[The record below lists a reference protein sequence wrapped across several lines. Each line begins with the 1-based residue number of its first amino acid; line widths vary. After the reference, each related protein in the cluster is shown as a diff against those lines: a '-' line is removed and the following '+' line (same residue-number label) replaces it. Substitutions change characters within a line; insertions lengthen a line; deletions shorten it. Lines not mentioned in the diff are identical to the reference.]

1 MRRAPLV
8 LAATVVGVAF
18 VLGAHPR
25 SQVKASP
32 PATVSAPPPAG
43 SAPSGSTPGGS
54 TPGASRT
61 VLGADETINDG
72 TTFGDLQV
80 KVTASGGR
88 ITSVGM
94 ARLNVNGPQS
104 QQISNMVIPQLEQQ
118 ALASQSANI
127 QGVSGATYTS
137 QAYAASLQAALD
149 QLGPLS

>member
-43 SAPSGSTPGGS
+43 SAPSGSTPG
-54 TPGASRT
+54 ASRT

-80 KVTASGGR
+80 KVTASGAR

-118 ALASQSANI
+118 TLASQSANI